1 MGSLLNRSPE
11 MDMIILAGAV
21 AGAGP
26 MRNNFQA
33 VQRAIAPETFETASD
48 ETIISAYYASYAEV
62 MYSGYADKTPY
73 AKRAAKDEKL
83 ALESLAIRKEMENG
97 SSLEEASQKVT
108 GKRACE
114 EDEYP
119 SASVRL
125 GQASRPA
132 YLNEYTGA
140 VSTESADKGDR
151 ECNVES
157 YRSSFKT
164 CIFCDIFGVLFNT
177 ASSVAKNHT
186 MHWQTALSCW
196 FASALPSG
204 SALRLCSLF
213 PPWSKRIRVFWL
225 KQF

>member
-1 MGSLLNRSPE
+1 
-11 MDMIILAGAV
+11 
-21 AGAGP
+21 
-26 MRNNFQA
+26 
-33 VQRAIAPETFETASD
+33 
-48 ETIISAYYASYAEV
+48 
-62 MYSGYADKTPY
+62 
-73 AKRAAKDEKL
+73 
-83 ALESLAIRKEMENG
+83 MENG

>member
-1 MGSLLNRSPE
+1 
-11 MDMIILAGAV
+11 MIILAGAV

-140 VSTESADKGDR
+140 VSTESADKAIA
-151 ECNVES
+151 NVMS
-157 YRSSFKT
+157 KVIAAVSRHVFSV
-164 CIFCDIFGVLFNT
+164 IF
-177 ASSVAKNHT
+177 SVFCLIPPARLRKNHT
-186 MHWQTALSCW
+186 MHWQTALLCW